1 MYQSLRW
8 AIIGLTLTK
17 SDLPINCHISE
28 LLGTWTFTLQQTET
42 NSCPDAL
49 ISEFG
54 SRMFTLSRTV
64 EDFSIRES
72 APEGLLF
79 AASPPTESGTA
90 SWSPLYHEGLIVQY
104 NTDQT
109 SYLFYGK
116 FDFKRESH
124 GFDVSAAQEDVPFAD
139 LPDVPVTPNG
149 ATPGFT
155 CSCNMISRRG
165 WVIVEY
171 KNGVRHLCEF
181 EGQKEQQTENEVIGM
196 QLESSGVGASISPHV
211 NDENE
216 KEFVGKFRKF
226 DDRRDKQPPNCG
238 SCFVY
243 AFAYAFENS
252 IAWRLSQLSASIDFH
267 NEVMKWN
274 LDRTAMLE
282 CAFSSEKCK
291 GGFFESLTFDMI
303 TTGIQLLAPGETSTP
318 QCGKHDDEED
328 RVYPK
333 RLVQLQSET
342 EIMHYIETNGP
353 VLVGVYMEKP
363 PNGGEIVHLPRGSPN
378 NDPYWDYLNHGL
390 VITGWGKTDSE
401 VHFWTAVNSWGM
413 EMRIHRG
420 EDSEWFY
427 KYAVA
432 VVPDFCRGKLF
443 QELLRLTGNDE
454 EARRLGGCQS
464 AS

>member
-1 MYQSLRW
+1 MYQSLGW
-8 AIIGLTLTK
+8 AIIGFTLTK
-17 SDLPINCHISE
+17 SDLPINCHISK
-28 LLGTWTFTLQQTET
+28 LLGTWTFTLQQTKT
-42 NSCPDAL
+42 NSCPHGL

-54 SRMFTLSRTV
+54 SRTFTLSRTV
-64 EDFSIRES
+64 EDFSSRQS
-72 APEGLLF
+72 APEGLLY
-79 AASPPTESGTA
+79 AASSGDGSGTA

-104 NTDQT
+104 STADLT

-116 FDFKRESH
+116 FDFKRESD
-124 GFDVSAAQEDVPFAD
+124 GFDVPAAQEDVLFGD
-139 LPDVPVTPNG
+139 LPDVPVKPNG

-181 EGQKEQQTENEVIGM
+181 EGQKVQETENEVIGM
-196 QLESSGVGASISPHV
+196 QLENSGVGASISPHV
-211 NDENE
+211 NHEDE
-216 KEFVGKFRKF
+216 KDFIGKFRNF

-252 IAWRLSQLSASIDFH
+252 IAWILSQLSGINPPIDFH
-267 NEVMKWN
+267 NEVKNWN

-282 CAFSSEKCK
+282 SAFSSEKCK

-303 TTGIQLLAPGETSTP
+303 TTGIPLIPLGETSK
-318 QCGKHDDEED
+318 QD

-353 VLVGVYMEKP
+353 VLVGVFMDKQSNP
-363 PNGGEIVHLPRGSPN
+363 GTIVHLPRGSPN

-390 VITGWGKTDSE
+390 VITGWGTEEGEK
-401 VHFWTAVNSWGM
+401 FWTAVNSWGM

-420 EDSEWFY
+420 EDSKWFY

-443 QELLRLTGNDE
+443 QELLRLMGNDE
-454 EARRLGGCQS
+454 QEARRLGGCQS